1 MVVVVVENA
10 VAAVAEGVAAED
22 AAEAKIELVELVEL
36 VEHVVAAAVKEE
48 AVVTETEQRLAM
60 RDVG

>member
-22 AAEAKIELVELVEL
+22 AAEAKIELVFAELVA
-36 VEHVVAAAVKEE
+36 HVVAAAVKGE
-48 AVVTETEQRLAM
+48 AAVAETEQRLAM